1 MKCRIFSLLIIST
14 LIVSNLGCK
23 FFTQRIFEDETNRPS
38 QPSKNYSQIKLGEV
52 FTSSEGGYS
61 FCSIPG
67 YSLEELWGISTMVA
81 PDGSKESGPLITLVG
96 GINYEPKTTQDIF
109 DSFVTNAIDVQVSN
123 QGRIPLAGVQA
134 IEADLSGEI
143 EGVAVLGR
151 ILVAAITDTQQF
163 SMLAIAP
170 VDRWSEISP
179 YYDAIYNTLEF
190 FEPEEEFL
198 EEPTSEPDIPEP
210 TQSPMTNL
218 PPNAPS
224 PSDLAP
230 GTFIFTVTGAN
241 QDATIESGLVQDQSI
256 PGEFVIG
263 LMQSGDF
270 ARYFLTLFL
279 RTDTKSGGLEMLPY
293 DKSKTPKGPTA
304 AIFIGAWYYYATSGV
319 FQITEINNQYVSGI
333 FTFDAAREGDASIT
347 ITVTGAFNQIPLVWK

>member
-1 MKCRIFSLLIIST
+1 MKYRIFSLLIIST
-14 LIVSNLGCK
+14 LIFSNLGCK
-23 FFTQRIFEDETNRPS
+23 FFTQRILENETNSPS
-38 QPSKNYSQIKLGEV
+38 QPGKDSSQIKLGEV
-52 FTSSEGGYS
+52 FTSTEGGYS
-61 FCSIPG
+61 FRSIPG

-96 GINYEPKTTQDIF
+96 GINYEPRTTRDVF

-123 QGRIPLAGVQA
+123 QGFIPLAGVQV

-151 ILVAAITDTQQF
+151 ILVAMITDTQQF

-170 VDRWSEISP
+170 VDRWSDISP

-190 FEPEEEFL
+190 FEPEEECL
-198 EEPTSEPDIPEP
+198 AEPTSEPDLPEP
-210 TQSPMTNL
+210 TKPPMTNI

-230 GTFIFTVTGAN
+230 GEFIFIVTGAD
-241 QDATIESGLVQDQSI
+241 QDATIESGFVQDQSI

-279 RTDTKSGGLEMLPY
+279 KTDTQAGGLEMLPY

-304 AIFIGAWYYYATSGV
+304 AIFIGAWYYYATKGS

-333 FTFDAAREGDASIT
+333 FSFEGAREGDANIT
-347 ITVTGAFNQIPLVWK
+347 ISVTGAFNQIPIVWK